1 MEASSPP
8 PTPASGG
15 QSGTNVMLKN
25 FNVSPERVKEVAA
38 QSFSNTIGIQ
48 YSIFGG
54 INKILFSSTPSGLV
68 LFVFLRPGASPLAMY
83 FLPFWHRLCLR
94 VFIN

>member
-1 MEASSPP
+1 MADVMEASSPP

-15 QSGTNVMLKN
+15 QSGINSMLKN

-48 YSIFGG
+48 CG
-54 INKILFSSTPSGLV
+54 ICRGNQ
-68 LFVFLRPGASPLAMY
+68 
-83 FLPFWHRLCLR
+83 
-94 VFIN
+94 

>member
-38 QSFSNTIGIQ
+38 QLFSNTLGIQ
-48 YSIFGG
+48 CG
-54 INKILFSSTPSGLV
+54 ICRGNQ
-68 LFVFLRPGASPLAMY
+68 
-83 FLPFWHRLCLR
+83 
-94 VFIN
+94 

>member
-48 YSIFGG
+48 CG
-54 INKILFSSTPSGLV
+54 ICRGNQ
-68 LFVFLRPGASPLAMY
+68 
-83 FLPFWHRLCLR
+83 
-94 VFIN
+94 